1 VAVVVAMGAQAVALG
16 VSAEVSP
23 EGQQPV
29 LVVEHKQ
36 PVGPAIPAMRD
47 PLQASSLPVDLRIL
61 RIKAGAVAVAGMAV
75 EVERVTV
82 VVAVV
87 QVMSH
92 F

>member
-16 VSAEVSP
+16 VLAEVSP

-29 LVVEHKQ
+29 LVAEHKQ
-36 PVGPAIPAMRD
+36 PVGPAIPAMRAL
-47 PLQASSLPVDLRIL
+47 LQASSLPVDLQIL
-61 RIKAGAVAVAGMAV
+61 RIKAGAGAVAGMAV

-82 VVAVV
+82 VAEAV